1 MVESCM
7 NKSTTSSAP
16 TCTTVSLETA
26 GATIAA
32 TSVNQTQNSN
42 NTTNV
47 TACSNSSS
55 TVSSLRALRKQP
67 TNASK
72 KPTASSNVQQ
82 APTASVV
89 PPPAAIGAAGVDGGT
104 GGGTVDSEAVP
115 PIASL
120 INTNPLTLPLVALP
134 TKPLPVQMTAV
145 TTSDLVQTCPN
156 MSNLEMSKPP
166 LTANSTITCHA
177 AAPQNLG
184 QISTTVTDH
193 LMHSIPQNSHQ
204 TNTKSIQITALI
216 QSNPM
221 PPGVIGGSHNLMGHN
236 NVTTMQ
242 SITNPA
248 DFQLLQ
254 ASTPDP
260 NGVLTS
266 GSPANVLNVGNIPL
280 VNNMLNCMQQ
290 SINGNN
296 INIGANPG
304 AGPGFESRVGSHH
317 QALHHHHHHHHHHQ
331 CSQKSRENST
341 GSCSNLLKVDE
352 SADKT
357 PKIGNEYQALVPPN
371 CSTIEAPPGGNP
383 TKFEEGMDTIMQ
395 DISNDL
401 PALWHPATAECLSEV
416 ELSQYLLV
424 ASSCVVGGGSHNEE
438 VALEILQK
446 HEGNV
451 QNALQELLSSYDLSS
466 NTLNEDALSL
476 FNSSQ
481 EGSDSEDDLSC
492 NTLIAAPP
500 GGDLSNLNINLNVN
514 ISKRTQQPQQEPPWQ
529 PFEVDLFYEGLVRY
543 HKDFNKVS
551 KHVGTKSVKDC
562 VEFYYLWKNICF
574 EESQSFK
581 SLFAQTSSATAASA
595 AAAATA
601 ATSTTAAGTPT
612 TPTASTATSATSDST
627 ASGAS
632 STSSSM
638 TDMTLNHHHHH
649 HHHHHEG
656 MKNSM
661 IWR

>member
-1 MVESCM
+1 
-7 NKSTTSSAP
+7 
-16 TCTTVSLETA
+16 
-26 GATIAA
+26 
-32 TSVNQTQNSN
+32 
-42 NTTNV
+42 
-47 TACSNSSS
+47 
-55 TVSSLRALRKQP
+55 
-67 TNASK
+67 
-72 KPTASSNVQQ
+72 
-82 APTASVV
+82 
-89 PPPAAIGAAGVDGGT
+89 
-104 GGGTVDSEAVP
+104 
-115 PIASL
+115 
-120 INTNPLTLPLVALP
+120 
-134 TKPLPVQMTAV
+134 
-145 TTSDLVQTCPN
+145 
-156 MSNLEMSKPP
+156 
-166 LTANSTITCHA
+166 
-177 AAPQNLG
+177 
-184 QISTTVTDH
+184 
-193 LMHSIPQNSHQ
+193 
-204 TNTKSIQITALI
+204 
-216 QSNPM
+216 
-221 PPGVIGGSHNLMGHN
+221 
-236 NVTTMQ
+236 
-242 SITNPA
+242 
-248 DFQLLQ
+248 
-254 ASTPDP
+254 
-260 NGVLTS
+260 
-266 GSPANVLNVGNIPL
+266 
-280 VNNMLNCMQQ
+280 
-290 SINGNN
+290 
-296 INIGANPG
+296 
-304 AGPGFESRVGSHH
+304 
-317 QALHHHHHHHHHHQ
+317 
-331 CSQKSRENST
+331 
-341 GSCSNLLKVDE
+341 
-352 SADKT
+352 
-357 PKIGNEYQALVPPN
+357 
-371 CSTIEAPPGGNP
+371 
-383 TKFEEGMDTIMQ
+383 MDTIMQ

-492 NTLIAAPP
+492 SNLIAAPP

-514 ISKRTQQPQQEPPWQ
+514 ISKRTQPPQEPPWQ

-656 MKNSM
+656 MKISS
-661 IWR
+661 IWG